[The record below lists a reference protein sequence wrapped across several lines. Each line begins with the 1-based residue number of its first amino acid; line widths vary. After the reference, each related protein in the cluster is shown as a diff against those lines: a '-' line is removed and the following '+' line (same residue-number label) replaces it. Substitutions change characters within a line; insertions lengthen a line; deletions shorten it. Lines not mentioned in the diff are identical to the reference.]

1 MIQKLQT
8 LDINE
13 IAQKLDEVV
22 DTINTIEEDLTT
34 EDDIY
39 IEYLPIDASIDEL
52 VNTLNSIIDILKRRD

>member
-1 MIQKLQT
+1 MIQNLQT

-22 DTINTIEEDLTT
+22 DTINTIEEDLNT

-39 IEYLPIDASIDEL
+39 IEYLPIDASIGDL
-52 VNTLNSIIDILKRRD
+52 VDIINSIVDILKRRD

>member
-39 IEYLPIDASIDEL
+39 IEYLPVDASIDEL
-52 VNTLNSIIDILKRRD
+52 VDTLNSIIDILKRRD